1 MKKIINI
8 IIAIT
13 SLFILDSCSPSYHA
27 SSANVSLFRA
37 KNEFKGNIGIS
48 PNSANVD
55 LSYSISD
62 NFLITAG
69 ANGFYHKESSVGN
82 AVYKDSKG
90 YSFTV
95 APGFFTYFGNKGVF
109 EVLLGYGYNYADSED
124 MEGNFHKA
132 FIQPSIGLSK
142 PYFELAFTPR
152 FTTLII
158 DQNSFLDKRKSQ
170 YDMFIEPIGTI
181 RAGGEDVKVTTQI
194 GFSIPT
200 SQMNYQISPFYM
212 NFGIQVHLRNK
223 KAVEWPNNEDF

>member
-1 MKKIINI
+1 
-8 IIAIT
+8 
-13 SLFILDSCSPSYHA
+13 
-27 SSANVSLFRA
+27 LFRA
-37 KNEFKGNIGIS
+37 KNEFKGNIGVS
-48 PNSANVD
+48 PSSSNVD

-62 NFLITAG
+62 NFMITAG

-82 AVYKDSKG
+82 AVYEESKG

-95 APGFFTYFGNKGVF
+95 APGFYKYFGKQGVF
-109 EVLLGYGYNYADSED
+109 EVLLGYGYNYTDSED

-152 FTTLII
+152 FSTLII
-158 DQNSFLDKRKSQ
+158 DQNNFLDKRKSQ

-181 RAGGEDVKVTTQI
+181 RAGGQHVKITTQI

-200 SQMNYQISPFYM
+200 TKTNYQVTPFYM

-223 KAVEWPNNEDF
+223 KALEWPDNEDF